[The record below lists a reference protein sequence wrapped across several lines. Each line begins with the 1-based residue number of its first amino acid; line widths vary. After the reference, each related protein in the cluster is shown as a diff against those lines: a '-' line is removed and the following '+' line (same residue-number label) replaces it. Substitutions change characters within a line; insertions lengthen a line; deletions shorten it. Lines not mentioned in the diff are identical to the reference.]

1 MKKKRWHG
9 VSGFAT
15 EKQAHNDIN
24 ISLYRH
30 CGQSLW
36 CTGGKGAQEKSGTN
50 GRFVFQVP
58 TGNVGTIRFL
68 LPQRVP

>member
-24 ISLYRH
+24 ISLYEGLAPACR
-30 CGQSLW
+30 GVD
-36 CTGGKGAQEKSGTN
+36 AEKCA
-50 GRFVFQVP
+50 
-58 TGNVGTIRFL
+58 
-68 LPQRVP
+68 